1 MKVVKEN
8 IKGELTW
15 DEELEGK
22 EIPEDPEIYS
32 RNKVRH
38 PMPKKQLPDKTDKI
52 H

>member
-1 MKVVKEN
+1 MKIVREK
-8 IKGELTW
+8 LSW

-32 RNKVRH
+32 KDKVRDSI
-38 PMPKKQLPDKTDKI
+38 PKKQLPNKTDKI